1 LIALITPQEIE
12 KWLQEG
18 ITAAKAGEYQ
28 QARFRLL
35 DVVEQ
40 DRTNETAWYWLYQV
54 FDRQDDKR
62 VCLENLVIINPDN
75 RWAKQELLNHLEAY
89 SSPSL
94 KAQPRKKKVAAPA
107 PVRKAKQKVATIAQP
122 RPITLK
128 LVIAFW
134 AGIST
139 IFLMAGIISAGT
151 WIFNAFGGESGTAP
165 VSPFRLLELVI
176 TISFIVG
183 GILGLCIAVA
193 LFVRSVIGFY
203 GSLFLALSLLLIG
216 PIVSLITRPP
226 NYASLICIGGIAGMI
241 VLLTL
246 ASHSGLRNATQD
258 ALTSK

>member
-1 LIALITPQEIE
+1 LIASITPQEIE

-40 DRTNETAWYWLYQV
+40 DRMNEAAWYWLYQV

-89 SSPSL
+89 PSTSL
-94 KAQPRKKKVAAPA
+94 KAPPRKKKGVAPA
-107 PVRKAKQKVATIAQP
+107 RKAKRKVTTANQP
-122 RPITLK
+122 RPLTLK
-128 LVIAFW
+128 LIIAFW
-134 AGIST
+134 AGISA

-151 WIFNAFGGESGTAP
+151 WIFNAFGGESGSAP

-176 TISFIVG
+176 TVSFIVG
-183 GILGLCIAVA
+183 GILGLYVAIA
-193 LFVRSVIGFY
+193 LFTRSVIGFY
-203 GSLFLALSLLLIG
+203 GSLFLALCLLLIG
-216 PIVSLITRPP
+216 PTVSLISRPP
-226 NYASLICIGGIAGMI
+226 NYASLTCTGGIAGMI

-246 ASHSGLRNATQD
+246 ASYSGLGNVTQD